1 MSHFLLTHCTASLYI
16 KTQVARLISDD
27 IVDRVRQATD
37 IVSIVRETVQL
48 KKAGAGMTGLCPFH
62 REKTPSFHVNPEK
75 QIFKCFGC
83 GVGGDVFSFI
93 MKVDGLGFG
102 EALRLLAERAN
113 IQLPQHEYDP
123 AEKGEKTRLYEINAW
138 AAESFHRCLIERP
151 MGKPALDYLLSRGL
165 TMDTIKIFRIGY
177 APDMW
182 DAIVKAGAR
191 KGYDEDLLAR
201 AGLLSTS
208 EQSDRRYDRFRNRV
222 MFPIFDAQE
231 RAIGFGARCLDGSE
245 PKYLNSP
252 ETPLFSKGRTLYAI
266 DRARNALREDR
277 KAIIVEGYMDAVM
290 AHQHGIRCTL
300 GVLGTAL
307 SRDHV
312 KVLRRLVD
320 EAVIL
325 FDADNAGQSAASR
338 SIDAFAAE
346 ELPVRVAVIPDGL
359 DPDEFLEQRGVEAFN
374 ALIAQAVDG
383 MSYKLSRVMSSLP
396 AGAAASGIPVARA
409 LDDVLATVAQM
420 PNPVARA
427 QEVRAIASR
436 TGLTERAIAERLEA
450 LIAQQ
455 SLRARTPDP
464 AEPAESTRGRDAE
477 VELLLTMLQHPEN
490 IALAKATLKL
500 DLVRS
505 DAVRALIERIYSL
518 AEAAPVGPA
527 DLLARTQEPSL
538 RAVVESLVAQDSV
551 RVDDPTRW
559 CAEIIAEIDAR
570 AQERRSQE
578 LHRIVADTAAQSASA
593 DVDAA
598 LRARLSALREAQRK
612 RGRLN
617 LKKDPAAQPQPT

>member
-1 MSHFLLTHCTASLYI
+1 M
-16 KTQVARLISDD
+16 ARLISDD
-27 IVDRVRQATD
+27 IVDRVRHATD

-83 GVGGDVFSFI
+83 GVGGDVFSFV
-93 MKVDGLGFG
+93 MKTDGIGFG

-123 AEKGEKTRLYEINAW
+123 AEKGEKARLYEINSW

-165 TMDTIKIFRIGY
+165 TLDTIKIFRIGY

-182 DAIVKAGAR
+182 DAMVKGGAR

-208 EQSDRRYDRFRNRV
+208 EQSERRYDRFRNRV
-222 MFPIFDAQE
+222 MFPIYDAQD

-266 DRARNALREDR
+266 DRAKTALREDR

-290 AHQHGIRCTL
+290 AHQHGVRNVV

-312 KVLRRLVD
+312 KVLRRFVD
-320 EAVIL
+320 EAVLL

-346 ELPVRVAVIPDGL
+346 ELAVRVAVIPDGL
-359 DPDEFLEQRGVEAFN
+359 DPDEFLEQRGVDAFN

-383 MSYKLSRVMSSLP
+383 MAYKLGRVMSALP
-396 AGAAASGIPVARA
+396 AGTTTAGVPMARA
-409 LDDVLATVAQM
+409 LDDVLATAAQM

-427 QEVRAIASR
+427 QEVRKLASA
-436 TGLTERAIAERLEA
+436 TGLSERAIAERLEA
-450 LIAQQ
+450 LVAQQ
-455 SLRARTPDP
+455 SARARP
-464 AEPAESTRGRDAE
+464 APEESRAAPRGRDAE
-477 VELLLTMLQHPEN
+477 LELLVVMVQYPATVDAVRESLHPERIRN
-490 IALAKATLKL
+490 
-500 DLVRS
+500 DS
-505 DAVRALIERIYSL
+505 VRALIDRIFHL
-518 AEAAPVGPA
+518 TEAGPVGPSE
-527 DLLARTQEPSL
+527 LLARTQEAHL
-538 RAVVESLVAQDSV
+538 RATAEAVVAHDPVH
-551 RVDDPTRW
+551 VDAPLRW
-559 CAEIIAEIDAR
+559 CHELIGEIDAR
-570 AQERRSQE
+570 AEVLRGQEMHRFVATTTAGAQPAPGVDDA
-578 LHRIVADTAAQSASA
+578 LH
-593 DVDAA
+593 
-598 LRARLSALREAQRK
+598 ARLAAVREAQRR
-612 RGRLN
+612 RGKLD
-617 LKKDPAAQPQPT
+617 LKKEPAPQPQTA

>member
-1 MSHFLLTHCTASLYI
+1 
-16 KTQVARLISDD
+16 VARLISDD

-48 KKAGAGMTGLCPFH
+48 KKSGAGMTGLCPFH

-93 MKVDGLGFG
+93 MKTDGLGFG

-113 IQLPQHEYDP
+113 IQLPQREYDP
-123 AEKGEKTRLYEINAW
+123 AEKGEKTRLYEVNAW
-138 AAESFHRCLIERP
+138 AAESFHRCLIDRP
-151 MGKPALDYLLSRGL
+151 MGKPALDYLLGRGL
-165 TMDTIKIFRIGY
+165 TMDTIKHFSIGY

-182 DAIVKAGAR
+182 DAMVKGGAR

-201 AGLLSTS
+201 AGLLSSS

-222 MFPIFDAQE
+222 MFPIYDAQD

-266 DRARNALREDR
+266 DRAKTALREER
-277 KAIIVEGYMDAVM
+277 KVIIVEGYMDAVM
-290 AHQHGIRCTL
+290 AHQHGVRQTV

-312 KVLRRLVD
+312 KVLRRFVD
-320 EAVIL
+320 EAVLL

-346 ELPVRVAVIPDGL
+346 ELAVRVAVIPDGL

-374 ALIAQAVDG
+374 ALIAAAVDG
-383 MSYKLSRVMSSLP
+383 LTFKLDRVLTALP
-396 AGAAASGIPVARA
+396 AGSTSAGVPMARA

-427 QEVRAIASR
+427 QEVRKLAAR
-436 TGLTERAIAERLEA
+436 TGLTERAIGERLEA
-450 LIAQQ
+450 LVVQQ
-455 SLRARTPDP
+455 TQRTRTAP
-464 AEPAESTRGRDAE
+464 AETLEAPRGRNAE
-477 VELLLTMLQHPEN
+477 VELLLVLLQYPE
-490 IALAKATLKL
+490 TLEV
-500 DLVRS
+500 VRS
-505 DAVRALIERIYSL
+505 GLNLERLENDAVRTLIRRVFTLGETASI
-518 AEAAPVGPA
+518 GPA
-527 DLLARTQEPSL
+527 DLLARTQEPPL
-538 RAVVESLVAQDSV
+538 RAVVESLVAHEPV
-551 RVDDPTRW
+551 RVEDPLRW
-559 CAEIIAEIDAR
+559 CREIIDGLEAR
-570 AQERRSQE
+570 AQLQHSQE
-578 LHRIVADTAAQSASA
+578 MHRVVVTTTAGAPG
-593 DVDAA
+593 DVDDA
-598 LRARLSALREAQRK
+598 LHARLAAHRESQRK
-612 RGRLN
+612 RGKLD
-617 LKKDPAAQPQPT
+617 LKKEPVAQP